1 MSHYK
6 ILVFGASNSKQSIN
20 RQLAIFASTLLK
32 NSETTII
39 DLNDFEM
46 PIYGID
52 KEKEEGIP
60 QLAYDFRELV
70 EYHDGSIISLAEHNG
85 AYTTIFKNIFDWI
98 SRIPGSTWGDKP
110 MLLLGTSP
118 GARGASSVL
127 EIASKRFPFNGGVVK
142 DTFSLPFFGKNFDLS
157 EKKIIDTEKD
167 QELREKVLK
176 FEQDLNAV

>member
-1 MSHYK
+1 MNTRK

-32 NSETTII
+32 NAEVTII
-39 DLNDFEM
+39 DMNDFEM

-52 KEKEEGIP
+52 LENEEGIP

-70 EYHDGSIISLAEHNG
+70 ETHDGSIISLAEHNG

-118 GARGASSVL
+118 GGRGASSVL
-127 EIASKRFPFNGGVVK
+127 EIASKRFPFNGGFVK
-142 DTFSLPFFGKNFDLS
+142 ATFSLPFFNKNFDIETQHVINE
-157 EKKIIDTEKD
+157 EKLIELTEKV
-167 QELREKVLK
+167 QN
-176 FEQDLNAV
+176 FERGLAG